1 MERIL
6 LSTIILNV
14 LNLGFPEENLEFLN
28 NKLFGFGNRLDLQG
42 SKLGWEMARRKMNL
56 LYPLIHG
63 KGKVILR
70 KCFLETWY
78 LNTIK
83 KKQTTGS
90 IRKGLFQNIYFCALD
105 KNTYQGLKLFK

>member
-1 MERIL
+1 MG
-6 LSTIILNV
+6 SSIILNV

-83 KKQTTGS
+83 KKHFSVSETRSYLQNYLLS
-90 IRKGLFQNIYFCALD
+90 IVESCS
-105 KNTYQGLKLFK
+105 LKLNT